1 MSSSVFK
8 LFTSLV
14 PPPVFSFCLQIMP
27 PKRTKSSVATPAK
40 KHTRRVKSSQ
50 DSAVVVEQPQPQQLS
65 AEVLPQALLEQI
77 IHKVSDEVTR
87 RLSST
92 SEKRSANA
100 SQILDRG
107 SDLLGGVGAGAEQVS
122 EVSVLGIPADSPG
135 ESMIEGA
142 VSQFQDRLSGEL
154 PTVSPTLPNTLFI
167 SPSLPIDARV
177 SAKLRAK
184 ILKNEFIDFGALA
197 TNPVLE
203 SKFQVVLQSEGGTQP
218 PSLALEPV
226 TKTKKLLTIAS
237 WTSSFMIF
245 VGVYTSQFPSEAPA
259 LMKYG
264 EIVQDLASRGHDWHY
279 YDENFRYLRQNQ
291 PSAFPWGVI
300 HWELW
305 MRSQQSLN
313 KKQSLPGNSFRSRP
327 SETSN
332 VPTGYCFK
340 FHKGG
345 HCAGCSFKHS
355 CPKCDGAHRMSIC
368 TFRPHSKQLPRT
380 TSNAKSSG
388 AKSSPPN
395 ANKVQ

>member
-1 MSSSVFK
+1 
-8 LFTSLV
+8 
-14 PPPVFSFCLQIMP
+14 MP

-40 KHTRRVKSSQ
+40 KRTRWVKSSQ

-92 SEKRSANA
+92 SEKRSAND

-107 SDLLGGVGAGAEQVS
+107 SDMLVGGVGAGAEQVS
-122 EVSVLGIPADSPG
+122 EVSALGIPTDSPG

-327 SETSN
+327 SESSN

-345 HCAGCSFKHS
+345 NCAGCSFKHS

-388 AKSSPPN
+388 AKSFPPN

>member
-1 MSSSVFK
+1 
-8 LFTSLV
+8 
-14 PPPVFSFCLQIMP
+14 MP

-40 KHTRRVKSSQ
+40 KRTCRVKSSQ

-92 SEKRSANA
+92 SEKRSAND
-100 SQILDRG
+100 SQILDQG
-107 SDLLGGVGAGAEQVS
+107 SDMLVGGVGAGAEQVS
-122 EVSVLGIPADSPG
+122 EVSALGIPADSPG

-218 PSLALEPV
+218 PLLALEPV
-226 TKTKKLLTIAS
+226 TMTKKLLTIAS

-264 EIVQDLASRGHDWHY
+264 EIVQDLASRGQDWHY
-279 YDENFRYLRQNQ
+279 YDEDFRYLRQNQ

-305 MRSQQSLN
+305 MRSQQYLN
-313 KKQSLPGNSFRSRP
+313 KQQSLPGNSFRSRP
-327 SETSN
+327 SESSN

-345 HCAGCSFKHS
+345 NCAGCSFKHS

-388 AKSSPPN
+388 AKSFPPN

>member
-1 MSSSVFK
+1 
-8 LFTSLV
+8 
-14 PPPVFSFCLQIMP
+14 MP

-40 KHTRRVKSSQ
+40 KRTRRVKSSQ

-92 SEKRSANA
+92 SEKRSAND

-107 SDLLGGVGAGAEQVS
+107 SDGGVGGVGAGAEQVS
-122 EVSVLGIPADSPG
+122 EVSALGIPTDSPG

-300 HWELW
+300 HWNYGCDPSNLLT
-305 MRSQQSLN
+305 RNNLSLGTPLGHA
-313 KKQSLPGNSFRSRP
+313 LPSPVMFLLGIALNFIRVVTVLDVPLSIPVP
-327 SETSN
+327 SVT
-332 VPTGYCFK
+332 VPTE
-340 FHKGG
+340 
-345 HCAGCSFKHS
+345 
-355 CPKCDGAHRMSIC
+355 
-368 TFRPHSKQLPRT
+368 
-380 TSNAKSSG
+380 
-388 AKSSPPN
+388 
-395 ANKVQ
+395 